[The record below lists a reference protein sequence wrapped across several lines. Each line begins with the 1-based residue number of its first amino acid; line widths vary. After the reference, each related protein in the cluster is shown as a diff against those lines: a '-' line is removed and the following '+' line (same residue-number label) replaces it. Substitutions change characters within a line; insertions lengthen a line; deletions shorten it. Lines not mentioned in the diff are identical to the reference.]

1 MRLCS
6 NEAFIAEQ
14 GNKMCYVGF
23 MKSPRN
29 WFPLC
34 IISDP
39 ETVGK
44 LDTLLVSPSYQLMDE
59 TVKGYAKQIS
69 QVENTFVQYL
79 TMEEIQNLSGKYGL
93 DNIAV
98 LEPEFG
104 LDGICG
110 CGCGCS

>member
-6 NEAFIAEQ
+6 SEAFVTEL
-14 GNKMCYVGF
+14 GSKMCYVGF

-34 IISDP
+34 IISNP
-39 ETVGK
+39 EAGGK
-44 LDTLLVSPSYQLMDE
+44 LDTLVVSSSFQLMDE
-59 TVKGYAKQIS
+59 AVKGYAQQIS
-69 QVENTFVQYL
+69 QVEDTFVQYL
-79 TMEEIQNLSGKYGL
+79 TIEEIQNLSGKYGL

-104 LDGICG
+104 LDGGCG
-110 CGCGCS
+110 CGCGCG

>member
-6 NEAFIAEQ
+6 SEAFITEHES
-14 GNKMCYVGF
+14 KMVYVGF

-34 IISDP
+34 VVSDP

-59 TVKGYAKQIS
+59 TVKQYAQQVS
-69 QVENTFVQYL
+69 QVEDTFVQYL
-79 TMEEIQNLSGKYGL
+79 TIEEIQNLSAKYGL
-93 DNIAV
+93 DNIAW
-98 LEPEFG
+98 LEPELG
-104 LDGICG
+104 MEGACG